1 MNKQTLLLPLPR
13 LLRSWNLRLLLPLVL
28 LLQLLLLLLLQLL
41 LLLLLLPLLPLPVPP
56 LLLLLL
62 LPPLLL
68 QYKGNK
74 SVCKHCY
81 TRFDEIPVKPLNPQ
95 DLNRKAMVRWIFP
108 RSFVHTPRISTQG
121 FMTSSSVFVERSKAP
136 LLPANFFFFPEFVFP
151 RLPINPLALLL
162 PLLPLTPLALLL
174 PLLPMTPL
182 ALLLPLLPMTPL
194 APLLPPVLAPVH
206 LALSLKQPM
215 QNLARGEAA
224 LFLQRGLLHFFTLAF
239 ALAAG

>member
-1 MNKQTLLLPLPR
+1 MHRCHKCLQQPGPHRKGPHTLSEPSR
-13 LLRSWNLRLLLPLVL
+13 A
-28 LLQLLLLLLLQLL
+28 
-41 LLLLLLPLLPLPVPP
+41 
-56 LLLLLL
+56 
-62 LPPLLL
+62 
-68 QYKGNK
+68 
-74 SVCKHCY
+74 
-81 TRFDEIPVKPLNPQ
+81 E
-95 DLNRKAMVRWIFP
+95 KAMVRWIFP
-108 RSFVHTPRISTQG
+108 RSFVHTPRISHTLLPARINSTQG
-121 FMTSSSVFVERSKAP
+121 FMTSSSVFVERSKAL

-162 PLLPLTPLALLL
+162 PQLPLTPLALLL

-194 APLLPPVLAPVH
+194 APLLPPPVDLAPVH

-224 LFLQRGLLHFFTLAF
+224 LFQQLGLLHFFTLAF

>member
-1 MNKQTLLLPLPR
+1 MHRCHKCLQQPGPHRKGPHTLSEPSR
-13 LLRSWNLRLLLPLVL
+13 A
-28 LLQLLLLLLLQLL
+28 
-41 LLLLLLPLLPLPVPP
+41 
-56 LLLLLL
+56 
-62 LPPLLL
+62 
-68 QYKGNK
+68 
-74 SVCKHCY
+74 
-81 TRFDEIPVKPLNPQ
+81 E
-95 DLNRKAMVRWIFP
+95 KAMVRWIFP
-108 RSFVHTPRISTQG
+108 RSFVHTPRISHTFVPARINSTQG
-121 FMTSSSVFVERSKAP
+121 FMTSSSVFVERSKAL

-162 PLLPLTPLALLL
+162 PQLPMTPLPPLLPMTPLALLL
-174 PLLPMTPL
+174 PPPLLPMTPL

-194 APLLPPVLAPVH
+194 APLLPPPVDLAPVH

>member
-1 MNKQTLLLPLPR
+1 
-13 LLRSWNLRLLLPLVL
+13 
-28 LLQLLLLLLLQLL
+28 
-41 LLLLLLPLLPLPVPP
+41 
-56 LLLLLL
+56 
-62 LPPLLL
+62 
-68 QYKGNK
+68 
-74 SVCKHCY
+74 
-81 TRFDEIPVKPLNPQ
+81 
-95 DLNRKAMVRWIFP
+95 
-108 RSFVHTPRISTQG
+108 
-121 FMTSSSVFVERSKAP
+121 MTSSSVFVERSRAP

-215 QNLARGEAA
+215 QNLARGETALFQQRGLIHFFTMAFALAAVDLAPVHLALSLKQPMQNLARGEAA
-224 LFLQRGLLHFFTLAF
+224 LFQQLGLLHFFTLAF

>member
-1 MNKQTLLLPLPR
+1 MHRCHKCLQQPGPHRKGPHTLSEPSR
-13 LLRSWNLRLLLPLVL
+13 A
-28 LLQLLLLLLLQLL
+28 
-41 LLLLLLPLLPLPVPP
+41 
-56 LLLLLL
+56 
-62 LPPLLL
+62 
-68 QYKGNK
+68 
-74 SVCKHCY
+74 
-81 TRFDEIPVKPLNPQ
+81 E
-95 DLNRKAMVRWIFP
+95 KAMVRWIFP
-108 RSFVHTPRISTQG
+108 RSFVHTPRISHTFVPARINSTQG
-121 FMTSSSVFVERSKAP
+121 FMTSSSVFVERSRAL

-162 PLLPLTPLALLL
+162 PQLPLTPLALLL

-182 ALLLPLLPMTPL
+182 ALLLP
-194 APLLPPVLAPVH
+194 PVLAPEH

>member
-1 MNKQTLLLPLPR
+1 MHRCHKCLQQPGPHRKGPHTLSEPSR
-13 LLRSWNLRLLLPLVL
+13 A
-28 LLQLLLLLLLQLL
+28 
-41 LLLLLLPLLPLPVPP
+41 
-56 LLLLLL
+56 
-62 LPPLLL
+62 
-68 QYKGNK
+68 
-74 SVCKHCY
+74 
-81 TRFDEIPVKPLNPQ
+81 E
-95 DLNRKAMVRWIFP
+95 KAMVRWIFP

-121 FMTSSSVFVERSKAP
+121 FMTSSSVFVERSRAH